1 MLARSSWYLL
11 RIVFGSCA
19 ALSSAS
25 AADREFSPQVWINP
39 GIYSRH
45 FDRSTHFREDNVG
58 LGAEVV
64 LAPDHAV
71 MGGSFIN
78 SQRART
84 RYGAYQWRP
93 LHWQYGDTSVSAGI
107 IVGAFD
113 GYPRYREGAWFIAPM
128 PVLAIEGKRVGVNL
142 SIIPSIK
149 DRVDGAVAVQIKL
162 RVW

>member
-1 MLARSSWYLL
+1 MLTRSCWPPLL
-11 RIVFGSCA
+11 MVFGFCA
-19 ALSSAS
+19 ALSSAN
-25 AADREFSPQVWINP
+25 AADQEFSPQVWINP

-58 LGAEVV
+58 LGAEVL
-64 LAPDHAV
+64 LAPDHAL

-84 RYGAYQWRP
+84 QYGAYQWRP
-93 LHWQYGDTSVSAGI
+93 LHWQRGDTSVSAGI

-113 GYPRYREGAWFIAPM
+113 GYLRYRDGAWFIAPM
-128 PVLAIEGKRVGVNL
+128 PVLTIEGKRVGVNL

-149 DRVDGAVAVQIKL
+149 DRVDGAIAVQIKL